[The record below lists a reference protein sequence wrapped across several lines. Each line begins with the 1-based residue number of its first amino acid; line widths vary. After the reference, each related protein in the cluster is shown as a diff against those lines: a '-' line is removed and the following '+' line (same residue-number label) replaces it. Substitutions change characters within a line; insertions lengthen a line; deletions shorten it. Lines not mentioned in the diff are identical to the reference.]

1 MSKGI
6 HTTINEIHNL
16 RFGHARTS
24 FLMELILLLQSP
36 CINML
41 EILSIA
47 KYVSVIQVVN
57 LQHEPTDGSVHQVD

>member
-6 HTTINEIHNL
+6 HTTINEFHNL

-36 CINML
+36 CINIS

-47 KYVSVIQVVN
+47 NNVSGIQVVD
-57 LQHEPTDGSVHQVD
+57 LQHELTDGSVHQVD

>member
-6 HTTINEIHNL
+6 HTTIDEFHNL
-16 RFGHARTS
+16 RFGHTRTS

-36 CINML
+36 CVNTL

-47 KYVSVIQVVN
+47 KYVSVVQVVD
-57 LQHEPTDGSVHQVD
+57 LQHELTDGSVHQVD